1 MWPSCSDV
9 KMSKCDVCAD
19 LLFCFVNLM
28 MLFWCRSCCCHCCCY
43 SSPFWSE
50 GAHAVSWHMEKSK
63 MDSYYYSETI
73 VKLIMKMFLFVLC
86 TIVSA
91 MKLSSWNDDMEVY
104 EYFHLLFENSMRLIK
119 LLWFQ
124 LESLLYLDY
133 IFVLFFLF
141 HLNGVRNDCV

>member
-1 MWPSCSDV
+1 MNFMWPSCSDV
-9 KMSKCDVCAD
+9 KMSKCDVSAD
-19 LLFCFVNLM
+19 LLFCFVNF
-28 MLFWCRSCCCHCCCY
+28 MLLFD
-43 SSPFWSE
+43 
-50 GAHAVSWHMEKSK
+50 AVAIVVATAPHFDLKGHVQFHDIWKNPK
-63 MDSYYYSETI
+63 WICIII
-73 VKLIMKMFLFVLC
+73 VKLLWNLLW
-86 TIVSA
+86 TIISA
-91 MKLSSWNDDMEVY
+91 MKRSSLNEDMEIN